1 MDTNQPSQP
10 ERKRARGMS
19 VEERRAQIVQI
30 ALQLLTD
37 VGPSVTT
44 LQIARA
50 AGISE
55 PTIFRA
61 FADKNEVL
69 AACFDEVIKPD
80 QLVIDLEAITHEA
93 GLADRLTRTIEAIRK
108 HSERT
113 GAVLN
118 AIRLA
123 VMTKPGDLKPQRTEQ
138 YRGVA
143 DDRRKRLMESYKIV
157 HAAVFD
163 LLQPHQSQLR
173 IPAADLATLIL
184 TIAMPIG
191 RAGSPQAGL
200 ANVTTPQLTD
210 LILHGALK

>member
-1 MDTNQPSQP
+1 MDTNNPSQP
-10 ERKRARGMS
+10 KRKRARGMN
-19 VEERRAQIVQI
+19 VEERRAQIVQTT
-30 ALQLLTD
+30 LQLLTE

-69 AACFDEVIKPD
+69 GACFDEVTKPD
-80 QLVIDLEAITHEA
+80 HLAVELEATARIA
-93 GLADRLTRTIEAIRK
+93 GLTERLTKIIEAIRK

-123 VMTKPGDLKPQRTEQ
+123 VMFKPSDLTPHAEGQSRTW
-138 YRGVA
+138 G
-143 DDRRKRLMESYKIV
+143 DDRRKRWTETHRIV
-157 HAAVFD
+157 HAAVCD
-163 LLQPHQSQLR
+163 LLKPDEANLR
-173 IPAADLATLIL
+173 IPAADLAALVL
-184 TIAMPIG
+184 TIVLPIG
-191 RAGSPQAGL
+191 RSGPLSAGL
-200 ANVTTPQLTD
+200 SNVTTSQLAD

>member
-1 MDTNQPSQP
+1 MQ
-10 ERKRARGMS
+10 
-19 VEERRAQIVQI
+19 ERRAQIVQK
-30 ALQLLTD
+30 ALQLL
-37 VGPSVTT
+37 VEEGPNVTT

-69 AACFDEVIKPD
+69 AACFEEVAKPD
-80 QLVIDLEAITHEA
+80 QLVIELEAITHEA
-93 GLADRLTRTIEAIRK
+93 SLADRLTRTIEAIRT

-123 VMTKPGDLKPQRTEQ
+123 FMSKPNTVKQREGGRRQ
-138 YRGVA
+138 SGGV
-143 DDRRKRLMESYKIV
+143 DRRRRWLESQKLV
-157 HAAVFD
+157 HAAVCE
-163 LLQPHQSQLR
+163 LLKPDEAQLR
-173 IPAADLATLIL
+173 IPAADLATLVL
-184 TIAMPIG
+184 TVVTPIG
-191 RAGSPQAGL
+191 RSGDLQAGL
-200 ANVTTPQLTD
+200 ANVKTEQLAD